1 MPALVS
7 ITQCSWAAS
16 KGTWAVQQES
26 SQWGDRVWLLGCFG
40 VPTPSDGRS
49 LFLPQALCGCT
60 VNIPTIDGRVIPLPC
75 NDIIKPGT
83 VKRLRGEGLPFP
95 KAPSQRGDLIV
106 EFKIR
111 FPDRIAPQ
119 TRQILKQ
126 HLPCS

>member
-1 MPALVS
+1 M
-7 ITQCSWAAS
+7 
-16 KGTWAVQQES
+16 
-26 SQWGDRVWLLGCFG
+26 WLLGRFG
-40 VPTPSDGRS
+40 VSPHLMACP

>member
-1 MPALVS
+1 MCGAWCEEEVSKSAL
-7 ITQCSWAAS
+7 CSLLVLMTLSLRMAP
-16 KGTWAVQQES
+16 GLTLS
-26 SQWGDRVWLLGCFG
+26 S
-40 VPTPSDGRS
+40 T
-49 LFLPQALCGCT
+49 FLSFQALCGCT

-75 NDIIKPGT
+75 SDIIKPGT

-95 KAPSQRGDLIV
+95 KVPTQRGDLIV
-106 EFKIR
+106 EFKVR

>member
-1 MPALVS
+1 MEGQGLSVGDAL
-7 ITQCSWAAS
+7 
-16 KGTWAVQQES
+16 GVQPH
-26 SQWGDRVWLLGCFG
+26 LMAC
-40 VPTPSDGRS
+40 P

>member
-1 MPALVS
+1 MGR
-7 ITQCSWAAS
+7 TRCGCWH
-16 KGTWAVQQES
+16 G
-26 SQWGDRVWLLGCFG
+26 LGCQTRLSVCPIF
-40 VPTPSDGRS
+40 SH
-49 LFLPQALCGCT
+49 QALCGCT

-75 NDIIKPGT
+75 SDIIKPGT

-95 KAPSQRGDLIV
+95 KAPFQRGDLIV

-119 TRQILKQ
+119 TRLILKQ

>member
-1 MPALVS
+1 MEQAGL
-7 ITQCSWAAS
+7 TGGAGWRGNGAQDAQDA
-16 KGTWAVQQES
+16 
-26 SQWGDRVWLLGCFG
+26 LGCQPCLT
-40 VPTPSDGRS
+40 VCPLLS
-49 LFLPQALCGCT
+49 PQALCGCT

-119 TRQILKQ
+119 TRLILKQ

>member
-1 MPALVS
+1 MRILPPVGLLSHSAGDWERGVEVS
-7 ITQCSWAAS
+7 LGAPLGAMGLAAQLTVS
-16 KGTWAVQQES
+16 HSFT
-26 SQWGDRVWLLGCFG
+26 
-40 VPTPSDGRS
+40 
-49 LFLPQALCGCT
+49 PQALCGCT

-95 KAPSQRGDLIV
+95 KAPNQRGDLIV

>member
-1 MPALVS
+1 M
-7 ITQCSWAAS
+7 
-16 KGTWAVQQES
+16 
-26 SQWGDRVWLLGCFG
+26 LLGSIQRELGSSTGAAVSVGTGCG
-40 VPTPSDGRS
+40 CRDALGCQPHLIACS